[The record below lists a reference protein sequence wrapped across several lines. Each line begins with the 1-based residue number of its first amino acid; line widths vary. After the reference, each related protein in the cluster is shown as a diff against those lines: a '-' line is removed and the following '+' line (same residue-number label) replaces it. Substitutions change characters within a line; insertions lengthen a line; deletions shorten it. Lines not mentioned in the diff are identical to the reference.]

1 MTIHSAP
8 SAASPEGAALDVA
21 FRPIRSGNA
30 FEECVERLLSAL
42 KLGLVQPGQRL
53 PAERELAAKLGTSRA
68 TLREALHSLVAAGW
82 LESRRGRHGGT
93 FVLEPPAR
101 RPAGRARTTAR
112 TRRRTGTDL
121 EDVLVLRRVIELG
134 AVEAAAAS
142 VRAIPATTAAADS
155 RRVAVLSALEQC
167 RGCDDSMYRACDSRL
182 HLAITELACSPSL
195 SIAAA
200 DIRMRVNDL
209 LDAIPLL
216 DRNIAHSNV
225 QHDRIVRAV
234 LAGRVTAAR
243 TAMDEHL
250 SGTAALLRAF
260 LG

>member
-1 MTIHSAP
+1 MTNPPTP
-8 SAASPEGAALDVA
+8 SAGSPDAAALDVA

-42 KLGLVQPGQRL
+42 KLGLVRPGQRL
-53 PAERELAAKLGTSRA
+53 PAERELAEKLGTSRA

-101 RPAGRARTTAR
+101 RPAGRTRAAARS
-112 TRRRTGTDL
+112 RRRTGSDL
-121 EDVLVLRRVIELG
+121 EDVLVFRRVVELG
-134 AVEAAAAS
+134 AVEAAAAR
-142 VRAIPATTAAADS
+142 VRADGATVAAHG
-155 RRVAVLSALEQC
+155 RRAAVLSALEQC

-182 HLAITELACSPSL
+182 HLAITELAGSPSL

-200 DIRMRVNDL
+200 DVRMRVNDL

-234 LAGRVTAAR
+234 LAGRVAAAR